1 MGFDITGLGSVFDFA
16 KTVVDKI
23 WPPSA
28 DPNAKLQA
36 EAALAVM
43 MQQRENAIVDAQKSI
58 ITAEMQSGDRF
69 TQRARPM
76 VVYAGLA
83 FIFLVHVLVPCLT
96 AVVAA
101 VKMKT
106 GIPPE
111 TLASL
116 AQLKELSLPEE
127 FWWAWGTCVS
137 IWSLGRDSVKIGLGK
152 KGGLVGSVLNG
163 VTGK

>member
-16 KTVVDKI
+16 KAVVDKI
-23 WPPSA
+23 WPPAA

-58 ITAEMQSGDRF
+58 ITAEMQSGDAF

-76 VVYAGLA
+76 VVYAGLL
-83 FIFLVHVLVPCLT
+83 FIFLVHVFVPCLT
-96 AVVAA
+96 AVISAFK
-101 VKMKT
+101 VKS

-116 AQLKELSLPEE
+116 AQLKDLSLPEE

-152 KGGLVGSVLNG
+152 KGGITGAVING
-163 VTGK
+163 IGGK